1 MPDVCI
7 LPDRRPVPCGTGET
21 ILGAALRAGI
31 AFTQA
36 CGGQG
41 ACSTCRVFVVEGW
54 GACTAPTPKER
65 VIAER
70 LGFTDRFRLACQTGV
85 TAPVTVRRLVLDDDD
100 IELADLRPP
109 ARRRRAARRSRVD
122 TEVAT
127 LPRSRR
133 LRPIGEELR
142 VAVLFADLRGF
153 TAFSQ
158 ALLPYDVMH
167 ELQRHVHHVTRA
179 VSRHCGVV
187 TSYMGDGVMA
197 LFCPGEGAPSGL
209 RAARAGIEM
218 LAQAEHR
225 RGELHE
231 LYGRSVDVNVGL
243 HCGPAIVGALWGSP
257 PTLTAI
263 GDTVNLAARVEQA
276 NKDLA
281 TRFLTTEATSIELHD
296 SLAIGRS
303 FRRTLPGMPGEHT
316 LVEVLDA
323 SDHRRPTVSRDV
335 ASRTDPTGATASVS
349 RPHRGGATCA
359 EMTTPDR

>member
-7 LPDRRPVPCGTGET
+7 LPDRWPVPCGTGAT

-31 AFTQA
+31 PFAHA

-54 GACTAPTPKER
+54 AACTAPTPKER

-100 IELADLRPP
+100 VELADLRPP
-109 ARRRRAARRSRVD
+109 ARRRRAAPRSRAHS
-122 TEVAT
+122 EVAT
-127 LPRSRR
+127 PPRRR

-167 ELQRHVHHVTRA
+167 ELQRHFHQVTRV
-179 VSRHCGVV
+179 VSRHGGVV

-197 LFCPGEGAPSGL
+197 LFCPGEGPSPGL

-225 RGELHE
+225 RSELDE

-243 HCGPAIVGALWGSP
+243 HCGPAIVGTLWGSP

-281 TRFLTTEATSIELHD
+281 TRFLTTKPTSIELHD
-296 SLAIGRS
+296 SLTIGRS

-323 SDHRRPTVSRDV
+323 SDYQGPRCRVTLRPGPIPPTLRRRS
-335 ASRTDPTGATASVS
+335 
-349 RPHRGGATCA
+349 A
-359 EMTTPDR
+359 EHIEEELHAPK

>member
-7 LPDRRPVPCGTGET
+7 LPDRRPVPCGTDET
-21 ILGAALRAGI
+21 ILGAALRASI
-31 AFTQA
+31 PFTHA

-54 GACTAPTPKER
+54 EACTAPTPKER

-85 TAPVTVRRLVLDDDD
+85 TAPVTVWRLVLDDDD
-100 IELADLRPP
+100 VELGDLRPP
-109 ARRRRAARRSRVD
+109 ARRRRAAPRRRAH

-127 LPRSRR
+127 LPRRR
-133 LRPIGEELR
+133 LRPIGEELH

-158 ALLPYDVMH
+158 ALLPFDVMH
-167 ELQRHVHHVTRA
+167 ELQRHFHQVTRA
-179 VSRHCGVV
+179 VSRHGGVV

-218 LAQAEHR
+218 LAQAERR
-225 RGELHE
+225 RGELDE

-243 HCGPAIVGALWGSP
+243 HCGPAIVGTLWGSP
-257 PTLTAI
+257 PTLTAM

-281 TRFLTTEATSIELHD
+281 TRFLTTEATSTELHH
-296 SLAIGRS
+296 SLTIGRS

-323 SDHRRPTVSRDV
+323 SDHQGPRCRETLRPGPIPPALRRRSADHIEEELHAPK
-335 ASRTDPTGATASVS
+335 
-349 RPHRGGATCA
+349 
-359 EMTTPDR
+359 